1 MAEKSDN
8 QSATGPPPTKQRK
21 KTYESKVDPQSAC
34 SSYDDQIQ
42 TPPTNDDVTNA
53 GGAAVET
60 TPTSELPGSSK
71 LNVSSF
77 VTISTHHYIYIIYIY
92 TYTTQYINIYTY
104 TIQYI
109 YTYTKE
115 AGWYSGRVC
124 TGQYLRYIYYIGPF
138 KIQLHINPIAS
149 VCYLAIIL
157 ACAADHLIRLGL
169 HNCFDRSIKH
179 FGPFEPGR
187 VDSILTLS
195 AGILDDDVYSL
206 F

>member
-1 MAEKSDN
+1 MAEKTDN
-8 QSATGPPPTKQRK
+8 LAATGPPPTKQRK

-34 SSYDDQIQ
+34 SSYDDRIQ
-42 TPPTNDDVTNA
+42 PPLTNDDVPNV

-71 LNVSSF
+71 LDVSSF
-77 VTISTHHYIYIIYIY
+77 ITIYTHHYIDIIYKY
-92 TYTTQYINIYTY
+92 TYTTQYIYIYIYTY

-124 TGQYLRYIYYIGPF
+124 TGQYLREGSYYIGPF

-157 ACAADHLIRLGL
+157 ACAADHLITLGL

-179 FGPFEPGR
+179 FGPF
-187 VDSILTLS
+187 
-195 AGILDDDVYSL
+195 
-206 F
+206 